1 MATSS
6 PAPVDFFTGESVPP
20 TPQQGQ
26 YDPTRS
32 EEFVNGVTRSTAEQA
47 EAEALALGRAQA
59 LARFGGENTT
69 AFGPVSVRIFIQSNK
84 DPGQPGFNNPRIP
97 LRLSYI
103 ATVTVKASPTVLPTP
118 EPAPPSD
125 PPPVAVPDPVPVI
138 VDDFVPEEPNPVFEP
153 VPVDPGIQEGIAVTI
168 PVFEPTPVDPG
179 IQEGIAVTIPVIEP
193 EPVPVDPGIQEGIAV
208 TIPVLEPAPVDPGIQ
223 EGIATTIPVLEPA
236 PVDDFV
242 PQEPDPTDNFV
253 PSEPDPTATRTVA
266 GKDNTIFQPARAA
279 ITRQPE
285 SGDWRVRISL
295 APNAN
300 YLYLDPN
307 IISGGGSRSSIL
319 APLALTDGVLF
330 PYTPEIT
337 TAYRADYDN
346 YSLTHSNYR
355 GYFYKSSFVDAVN
368 ISADFTAQDTSEANY
383 MLAMIHFFRSVTKMF
398 YGRDIQA
405 GAPPPMVYLNGLGQF
420 QYNNHPCLVSQFNYS
435 LPNNVDYVRAGSVLN
450 LQQNLLTQRPR
461 ASIAT
466 NPISNAVNRLRNAFG
481 FVPQG
486 GQQPLPQPPT
496 LSQPGVT
503 YVPTKISIQ
512 LTLLPVQTRGQVS
525 KEFNLKDYASGAL
538 LKKGYW

>member
-1 MATSS
+1 
-6 PAPVDFFTGESVPP
+6 
-20 TPQQGQ
+20 
-26 YDPTRS
+26 
-32 EEFVNGVTRSTAEQA
+32 
-47 EAEALALGRAQA
+47 
-59 LARFGGENTT
+59 
-69 AFGPVSVRIFIQSNK
+69 
-84 DPGQPGFNNPRIP
+84 
-97 LRLSYI
+97 
-103 ATVTVKASPTVLPTP
+103 
-118 EPAPPSD
+118 
-125 PPPVAVPDPVPVI
+125 
-138 VDDFVPEEPNPVFEP
+138 
-153 VPVDPGIQEGIAVTI
+153 
-168 PVFEPTPVDPG
+168 
-179 IQEGIAVTIPVIEP
+179 
-193 EPVPVDPGIQEGIAV
+193 
-208 TIPVLEPAPVDPGIQ
+208 
-223 EGIATTIPVLEPA
+223 
-236 PVDDFV
+236 
-242 PQEPDPTDNFV
+242 
-253 PSEPDPTATRTVA
+253 VA

-295 APNAN
+295 AANAN
-300 YLYLDPN
+300 YLYKDPN

-486 GQQPLPQPPT
+486 GQQPLPQPFT

>member
-153 VPVDPGIQEGIAVTI
+153 TPVDDPADNFVPDEPN
-168 PVFEPTPVDPG
+168 PVFEPT
-179 IQEGIAVTIPVIEP
+179 
-193 EPVPVDPGIQEGIAV
+193 PVDPGIQEGIAV

-223 EGIATTIPVLEPA
+223 EGIAVTIPVLEPE
-236 PVDDFV
+236 PVAIGVDLDNA
-242 PQEPDPTDNFV
+242 QEIVGFDTDN
-253 PSEPDPTATRTVA
+253 AQQAANATVA

-295 APNAN
+295 AANAN
-300 YLYLDPN
+300 YLYKDPN
-307 IISGGGSRSSIL
+307 IISGGGSRSSVL

>member
-1 MATSS
+1 MATSN
-6 PAPVDFFTGESVPP
+6 PAPVDFFTGEAVPGR
-20 TPQQGQ
+20 PQQGQ
-26 YDPTRS
+26 YDPSRK
-32 EEFVNGVTRSTAEQA
+32 EEFVNGVTATTAEAA
-47 EAEALALGRAQA
+47 EAQALAQGRAQA
-59 LARFGGENTT
+59 LARFGGESTT
-69 AFGPVSVRIFIQSNK
+69 AFGPTSVRIFIQSNK
-84 DPGQPGFNNPRIP
+84 DPGQPGFNKPSVP

-103 ATVTVKASPTVLPTP
+103 ATVTVNASPTELPTP
-118 EPAPPSD
+118 EPAPPPE
-125 PPPVAVPDPVPVI
+125 PPPVAVPEPVPVL
-138 VDDFVPEEPNPVFEP
+138 VDPADNFVPDEPNPVFEP
-153 VPVDPGIQEGIAVTI
+153 A
-168 PVFEPTPVDPG
+168 
-179 IQEGIAVTIPVIEP
+179 
-193 EPVPVDPGIQEGIAV
+193 PVPVPELPDLFDIPEPTLVREPELIDPPFFEI
-208 TIPVLEPAPVDPGIQ
+208 IPPAPPPVSEPVQIDPPFFEIIPPAPPPVREPAPVPILPPG
-223 EGIATTIPVLEPA
+223 
-236 PVDDFV
+236 DDIEV
-242 PQEPDPTDNFV
+242 TLPPQISSST
-253 PSEPDPTATRTVA
+253 PSQAAAQTVA
-266 GKDNTIFQPARAA
+266 GKDNTIGQPARTA
-279 ITRQPE
+279 ITKQEE

-300 YLYLDPN
+300 YLYKDPN
-307 IISGGGSRSSIL
+307 ILSGTAGSRASVL
-319 APLALTDGVLF
+319 FPLSLTDGVLF

-368 ISADFTAQDTSEANY
+368 INADFTAQDTSEANY

-398 YGRDIQA
+398 YGKDQQA
-405 GAPPPMVYLNGLGQF
+405 GAPPPMVYLHGLGQF

-435 LPNNVDYVRAGSVLN
+435 LPSNVDYLRAGSVVN
-450 LQQNLLTQRPR
+450 LQQNLLAQRPR

-481 FVPQG
+481 FVPQA
-486 GQQPLPQPPT
+486 GQQPLPQPQS

>member
-1 MATSS
+1 LN
-6 PAPVDFFTGESVPP
+6 VDPFDVP
-20 TPQQGQ
+20 
-26 YDPTRS
+26 
-32 EEFVNGVTRSTAEQA
+32 EFETLIEPPD
-47 EAEALALGRAQA
+47 LG
-59 LARFGGENTT
+59 
-69 AFGPVSVRIFIQSNK
+69 
-84 DPGQPGFNNPRIP
+84 
-97 LRLSYI
+97 
-103 ATVTVKASPTVLPTP
+103 
-118 EPAPPSD
+118 
-125 PPPVAVPDPVPVI
+125 PPVT
-138 VDDFVPEEPNPVFEP
+138 EP
-153 VPVDPGIQEGIAVTI
+153 VPVDPGIQEGIV
-168 PVFEPTPVDPG
+168 
-179 IQEGIAVTIPVIEP
+179 VTIPVIEP

-223 EGIATTIPVLEPA
+223 EGIATTIPVLN
-236 PVDDFV
+236 
-242 PQEPDPTDNFV
+242 TDN
-253 PSEPDPTATRTVA
+253 AQQAANATVA

-295 APNAN
+295 AANAN
-300 YLYLDPN
+300 YLYKDPN

-466 NPISNAVNRLRNAFG
+466 NPVSNAVNRLRNAFG

-486 GQQPLPQPPT
+486 GQQPLPQPFT
-496 LSQPGVT
+496 LDQPGVT

>member
-1 MATSS
+1 
-6 PAPVDFFTGESVPP
+6 
-20 TPQQGQ
+20 
-26 YDPTRS
+26 
-32 EEFVNGVTRSTAEQA
+32 
-47 EAEALALGRAQA
+47 
-59 LARFGGENTT
+59 
-69 AFGPVSVRIFIQSNK
+69 
-84 DPGQPGFNNPRIP
+84 
-97 LRLSYI
+97 
-103 ATVTVKASPTVLPTP
+103 
-118 EPAPPSD
+118 
-125 PPPVAVPDPVPVI
+125 
-138 VDDFVPEEPNPVFEP
+138 
-153 VPVDPGIQEGIAVTI
+153 VPVDL
-168 PVFEPTPVDPG
+168 FLDPIG
-179 IQEGIAVTIPVIEP
+179 ANV
-193 EPVPVDPGIQEGIAV
+193 
-208 TIPVLEPAPVDPGIQ
+208 AP
-223 EGIATTIPVLEPA
+223 
-236 PVDDFV
+236 
-242 PQEPDPTDNFV
+242 
-253 PSEPDPTATRTVA
+253 PTAGVDTNPSPPASNTVA

-295 APNAN
+295 AANAN
-300 YLYLDPN
+300 YLYKDPN
-307 IISGGGSRSSIL
+307 IISGGGSRSSVL

-486 GQQPLPQPPT
+486 GQQPLPQPFT

>member
-6 PAPVDFFTGESVPP
+6 PAPVDFFTGESVPVQ
-20 TPQQGQ
+20 PQQGQ

-32 EEFVNGVTRSTAEQA
+32 EEFVNAVTRPTAEQA

-69 AFGPVSVRIFIQSNK
+69 AFGPVSSRIFIQSNK

-97 LRLSYI
+97 LRLTYI
-103 ATVTVKASPTVLPTP
+103 ATVTVRASPAVLPTP
-118 EPAPPSD
+118 VPAPAPP
-125 PPPVAVPDPVPVI
+125 PPPPPEPSQLNVDPF
-138 VDDFVPEEPNPVFEP
+138 DVPEFETLIEPPDLGPPVTEP
-153 VPVDPGIQEGIAVTI
+153 VPVDLFLDPIGANVAP
-168 PVFEPTPVDPG
+168 PVGPPVGPSVALLEPEPVNLFLDPIG
-179 IQEGIAVTIPVIEP
+179 ANVAPPVGP
-193 EPVPVDPGIQEGIAV
+193 SVALLEPVPVDLFLDPIGANV
-208 TIPVLEPAPVDPGIQ
+208 AP
-223 EGIATTIPVLEPA
+223 
-236 PVDDFV
+236 
-242 PQEPDPTDNFV
+242 
-253 PSEPDPTATRTVA
+253 PTAGVDTNPSPPASNTVA
-266 GKDNTIFQPARAA
+266 GKDNTIFQPARSA

-295 APNAN
+295 ADNAN
-300 YLYLDPN
+300 YLYKDPN
-307 IISGGGSRSSIL
+307 IISGGGSRSSVL